1 MNNETESRAPEPHSL
16 SNPDKLLS
24 ESPRERR
31 GIARLLFRAAFC
43 ALVVLILLS
52 LGAGLLAFLAYQ
64 HITQPGV
71 PGETVRITIP
81 EGATGKDAARI
92 LAAQGLVEHE
102 IFFLIA
108 IRLDK
113 SQFVNPTVCQ
123 TATNCGQ
130 TVRKAV
136 KQGWYALPRG
146 LSPMELL
153 HILQEGSNRTPEPS
167 EVPDELKITI
177 PEGLSIAQMA
187 QQFANPE
194 AFIEAA
200 SDPTR
205 IMDRDTGALIARLGI
220 KAKTLEGFLM
230 PNTYY
235 FDDKPTERQVV
246 ERMLAEFGKT
256 YSGLTREYPPPA
268 RYDMLNIVTVAS
280 LVEEEAKLSEE
291 RPKVAAVIYNRLKK
305 GMPLQLDSTLQYAL
319 NKYGQRMLYS
329 DRETD
334 SAYNTYKNTGLPPGP
349 ISSPGADAL
358 KAALKPADADYLY
371 FVSNAD
377 GKSHTFSSNEADHLK
392 AVRHFRKE
400 IAPQR
405 KALEKQEEITKERP

>member
-1 MNNETESRAPEPHSL
+1 M
-16 SNPDKLLS
+16 
-24 ESPRERR
+24 
-31 GIARLLFRAAFC
+31 
-43 ALVVLILLS
+43 VLIILS
-52 LGAGLLAFLAYQ
+52 VGAGLLAFLAYQ

-71 PGETVRITIP
+71 PGDTVRITIP

-102 IFFLIA
+102 VFFLVA

-113 SQFVNPTVCQ
+113 S
-123 TATNCGQ
+123 
-130 TVRKAV
+130 RKAV
-136 KQGWYALPRG
+136 KQPVLLTGIRAGWYALPHG
-146 LSPMELL
+146 LSALELL
-153 HILQEGSNRTPEPS
+153 HILQQGSNRTPEPS

-187 QQFANPE
+187 RQFANPE

-200 SDPTR
+200 SDP
-205 IMDRDTGALIARLGI
+205 ALIARLGI
-220 KAKTLEGFLM
+220 KTKTLTVCQQFVTVRQTVTPTNCEGFLM
-230 PNTYY
+230 PNTFY
-235 FDDKPTERQVV
+235 FEEKPTERQVV
-246 ERMLAEFGKT
+246 ERMMAEFEKT

-268 RYDMLNIVTVAS
+268 GYDMLNIVTVAS
-280 LVEEEAKLSEE
+280 LIEEEAKLSEE
-291 RPKVAAVIYNRLKK
+291 RPKVAAVIYNRLEK

-319 NKYGQRMLYS
+319 NKYGQRMLFN

-334 SAYNTYKNTGLPPGP
+334 SPYNTYKNTGLPPGP

-358 KAALKPADADYLY
+358 KAALKPRDTRGYLY

-392 AVRHFRKE
+392 AVRRFRKE

-405 KALEKQEEITKERP
+405 KAVEKQEETTKGRP

>member
-1 MNNETESRAPEPHSL
+1 MYAPLSDETESETH
-16 SNPDKLLS
+16 
-24 ESPRERR
+24 RERR
-31 GIARLLFRAAFC
+31 GITRLLFRAAFC

-52 LGAGLLAFLAYQ
+52 VGAGLLAFLAYQ

-71 PGETVRITIP
+71 PGESVRITIP

-102 IFFLIA
+102 IFLLIA
-108 IRLDK
+108 MRLDK
-113 SQFVNPTVCQ
+113 S
-123 TATNCGQ
+123 G
-130 TVRKAV
+130 KAV

-153 HILQEGSNRTPEPS
+153 HILQQGSNRTHEPS
-167 EVPDELKITI
+167 EVADELKITI

-187 QQFANPE
+187 RQFAKPE

-200 SDPTR
+200 SDP
-205 IMDRDTGALIARLGI
+205 ALIARLGI

-230 PNTYY
+230 PNTYF
-235 FDDKPTERQVV
+235 FDEKPTERQVV
-246 ERMLAEFGKT
+246 ERMLAEFEKT
-256 YSGLTREYPPPA
+256 YSGLTREYPPRA
-268 RYDMLNIVTVAS
+268 RYDTVCQTPTNRVLNIVTVAS
-280 LVEEEAKLSEE
+280 LVEEEARISEE
-291 RPKVAAVIYNRLKK
+291 RPKVAAVIYNRLEK

-319 NKYGQRMLYS
+319 DKYGQRMLYS

-334 SAYNTYKNTGLPPGP
+334 SPYNTYKKTGLPPGP

-358 KAALKPADADYLY
+358 KAALRPTDAGYLY

-392 AVRHFRKE
+392 AVRQFRKE

-405 KALEKQEEITKERP
+405 KAPDQQEETSSRPQP